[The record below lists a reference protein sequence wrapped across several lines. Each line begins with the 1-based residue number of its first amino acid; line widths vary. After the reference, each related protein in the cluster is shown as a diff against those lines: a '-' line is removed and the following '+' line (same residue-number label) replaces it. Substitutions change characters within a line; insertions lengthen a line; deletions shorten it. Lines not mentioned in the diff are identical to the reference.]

1 MQNLLNLPYLI
12 FFGGEPLTPHPQCR
26 RHLWMVPHH
35 LSRFRLHGAV
45 HGPAGRGGQLQ
56 GVRGERRHT
65 AGAPLPPDGRHPPQ
79 ARVRNRG
86 LFLANGRQPSR
97 GDAIFATYCQVAA
110 VCLPKITLCL
120 CLFPRLY
127 LVHGSRDDNVHLQHS
142 MALSKALVE
151 EGVAF
156 KQQVRAAKSTY

>member
-1 MQNLLNLPYLI
+1 M
-12 FFGGEPLTPHPQCR
+12 
-26 RHLWMVPHH
+26 
-35 LSRFRLHGAV
+35 
-45 HGPAGRGGQLQ
+45 GQP
-56 GVRGERRHT
+56 GVEGNYKGYEESDVTR
-65 AGAPLPPDGRHPPQ
+65 Q
-79 ARVRNRG
+79 ARHFHPTGDTLR
-86 LFLANGRQPSR
+86 RQESETEGYFWQMGGGSHLG

-110 VCLPKITLCL
+110 DCLPKITLCL

-156 KQQVRAAKSTY
+156 KQQVRAANSTN